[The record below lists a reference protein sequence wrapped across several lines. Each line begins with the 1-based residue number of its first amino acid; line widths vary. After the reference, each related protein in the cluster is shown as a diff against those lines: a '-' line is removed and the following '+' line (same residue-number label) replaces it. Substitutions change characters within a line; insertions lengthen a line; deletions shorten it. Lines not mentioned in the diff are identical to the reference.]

1 MKKRNL
7 MVALLCSMCLAVS
20 FPVPAMADGTKVVT
34 LGADLTQDQKNT
46 MMNYFK
52 ADSSQVQVIT
62 VTNQDERDLLGN
74 YVPSEQIGTRTLSC
88 AYVKP
93 TQSGGIKVRT
103 ANLNY
108 VTCNMIATALSTAGV
123 NNCEVVAACPYEVS
137 GTGALTGV
145 MKAYESASGQA
156 LDSTKKDLAAK
167 EVVVT
172 GNVGQQ
178 VGQDN
183 ATNIINQAKMQI
195 IGDNIQNADE
205 IYNIVNNIAVQN
217 GITLSQDELDTIV
230 SLLQQIAQQNYDI
243 QEMKKTLEDIQQNL
257 EDSKNGTSSDDSSDD
272 DAVDEGEDITQDV
285 DSGALGDDVK
295 QTSTEDANLAKDTGA
310 DTNQTENTDSSDD
323 SGDYNIP
330 EATGD
335 GTDAGTDE
343 SGEGTDET
351 ADNTEDTLNTDDLS
365 EESKAKFDQ
374 AKLFCKGEYEGDL
387 AVLQSVVENVTEPPV
402 TLDQDV
408 AEKLSQKVLET
419 YLNILKDAGATYVPD
434 GTEVYLSTE
443 LNMMN
448 KELKTIFSTETDPAE
463 DDILYNVD
471 PEVRQKMYDDT
482 LNFFVKLYGE
492 DVQTDTTEESTETQ
506 ELKRLL
512 EEARVNAE
520 NLRKSLE
527 NIDTHMHGVSDHA
540 GEIGSIMQEYGTS
553 ISQMNENISEIANVM
568 EEMENSFEGMNEEA
582 KDGARYAQ
590 NSNKAAY
597 DIMMESENE
606 RREVEERA
614 NAVEKAL
621 MDKIEQ
627 SKEAEKILD
636 LTVNILEIA
645 DQTNLLALNASIEAA
660 HAGDAGRGFAIV
672 ADEIT
677 KLAAS
682 SSETAEQIKEISASV
697 LNAVSGLASE
707 AENVVTFMK
716 DKTMGSYDKLVEVG
730 RKYQGDSKIMFD
742 KMQDFSYVSQSLLE
756 QVADSNKSVDAIRT
770 AAGETE
776 QSLNSIMDKMDE
788 IDDSIKEIM
797 HTS

>member
-1 MKKRNL
+1 MKKRNI

-20 FPVPAMADGTKVVT
+20 SPIPAMADGTKVVT

-46 MMNYFK
+46 MMKYFK

-62 VTNQDERDLLGN
+62 VTNQDEHDLLGN

-172 GNVGQQ
+172 GDVGQQ

-183 ATNIINQAKMQI
+183 ATNIINQAKLQI

-310 DTNQTENTDSSDD
+310 DTNQTENTDSYDNSGTDNIPD
-323 SGDYNIP
+323 ASGDGTTEETPNESTDGTTDGTTDGSTEEIP
-330 EATGD
+330 PATGD

-343 SGEGTDET
+343 S
-351 ADNTEDTLNTDDLS
+351 ADNTEDALNTDDLS
-365 EESKAKFDQ
+365 EEAKIKFDQ
-374 AKLFCKGEYEGDL
+374 AKQFCKGEYEGDL
-387 AVLQSVVENVTEPPV
+387 GALQSVVEGVTEPPV

-408 AEKLSQKVLET
+408 AQKLSRKVLET
-419 YLNILKDAGATYVPD
+419 YLKVLKDGGASYVPD
-434 GTEVYLSTE
+434 GTEAYLSQE
-443 LNMMN
+443 LNMLN

-463 DDILYNVD
+463 DDILYSTD
-471 PEVRQKMYDDT
+471 KEVRQKMYDDT
-482 LNFFVKLYGE
+482 LSFFTKLYGE
-492 DVQTDTTEESTETQ
+492 DTQETQPAEAAEDTAEAQAASEDTSYDATAEDGSYTEEY
-506 ELKRLL
+506 
-512 EEARVNAE
+512 AE
-520 NLRKSLE
+520 
-527 NIDTHMHGVSDHA
+527 
-540 GEIGSIMQEYGTS
+540 
-553 ISQMNENISEIANVM
+553 
-568 EEMENSFEGMNEEA
+568 
-582 KDGARYAQ
+582 
-590 NSNKAAY
+590 
-597 DIMMESENE
+597 
-606 RREVEERA
+606 
-614 NAVEKAL
+614 
-621 MDKIEQ
+621 
-627 SKEAEKILD
+627 
-636 LTVNILEIA
+636 
-645 DQTNLLALNASIEAA
+645 
-660 HAGDAGRGFAIV
+660 
-672 ADEIT
+672 
-677 KLAAS
+677 
-682 SSETAEQIKEISASV
+682 
-697 LNAVSGLASE
+697 
-707 AENVVTFMK
+707 
-716 DKTMGSYDKLVEVG
+716 
-730 RKYQGDSKIMFD
+730 
-742 KMQDFSYVSQSLLE
+742 
-756 QVADSNKSVDAIRT
+756 
-770 AAGETE
+770 
-776 QSLNSIMDKMDE
+776 
-788 IDDSIKEIM
+788 
-797 HTS
+797 

>member
-1 MKKRNL
+1 MKKRNI

-20 FPVPAMADGTKVVT
+20 SPIPAMADGTKVVT

-62 VTNQDERDLLGN
+62 VTNQDERALLGN

-172 GNVGQQ
+172 GDVAQQ

-183 ATNIINQAKMQI
+183 ATNIINQAKLQI

-217 GITLSQDELDTIV
+217 GVTLTQDELDTIV

-310 DTNQTENTDSSDD
+310 DTNQTENTDSYDNSGTDNIPD
-323 SGDYNIP
+323 ASGDGTTENGTTEETPNESTDGTTDGTTEEIP
-330 EATGD
+330 PATGD

-343 SGEGTDET
+343 S
-351 ADNTEDTLNTDDLS
+351 ADNTEDALNTDDLS
-365 EESKAKFDQ
+365 EEAKIKFDQ
-374 AKLFCKGEYEGDL
+374 AKQFCKGEYEGDL
-387 AVLQSVVENVTEPPV
+387 GALQSVVEGVTEPPV

-408 AEKLSQKVLET
+408 AQKLSRKVLET
-419 YLNILKDAGATYVPD
+419 YLKVLKDGGASYVPD
-434 GTEVYLSTE
+434 GTEAYLSQE
-443 LNMMN
+443 LNMLN

-463 DDILYNVD
+463 DDILYSTD
-471 PEVRQKMYDDT
+471 KEVRQKMYDDT
-482 LNFFVKLYGE
+482 LSFFAKLYGE
-492 DVQTDTTEESTETQ
+492 DTQETQPAEAAEDTAEAQAASDDTSYDATAEDGSYTEES
-506 ELKRLL
+506 
-512 EEARVNAE
+512 AE
-520 NLRKSLE
+520 
-527 NIDTHMHGVSDHA
+527 
-540 GEIGSIMQEYGTS
+540 
-553 ISQMNENISEIANVM
+553 
-568 EEMENSFEGMNEEA
+568 
-582 KDGARYAQ
+582 
-590 NSNKAAY
+590 
-597 DIMMESENE
+597 
-606 RREVEERA
+606 
-614 NAVEKAL
+614 
-621 MDKIEQ
+621 
-627 SKEAEKILD
+627 
-636 LTVNILEIA
+636 
-645 DQTNLLALNASIEAA
+645 
-660 HAGDAGRGFAIV
+660 
-672 ADEIT
+672 
-677 KLAAS
+677 
-682 SSETAEQIKEISASV
+682 
-697 LNAVSGLASE
+697 
-707 AENVVTFMK
+707 
-716 DKTMGSYDKLVEVG
+716 
-730 RKYQGDSKIMFD
+730 
-742 KMQDFSYVSQSLLE
+742 
-756 QVADSNKSVDAIRT
+756 
-770 AAGETE
+770 
-776 QSLNSIMDKMDE
+776 
-788 IDDSIKEIM
+788 
-797 HTS
+797 

>member
-20 FPVPAMADGTKVVT
+20 SPVPAMADGTKVVT

-145 MKAYESASGQA
+145 WKAYESASGQA

-310 DTNQTENTDSSDD
+310 DTNQTENTDPSDD

-335 GTDAGTDE
+335 GTTEDGTTEETPQETPDGSEENTDSSTDGIPEATGDGTDAGTNE

-408 AEKLSQKVLET
+408 EEKLSQKVLET

-463 DDILYNVD
+463 DDILYSVD

-492 DVQTDTTEESTETQ
+492 DVQTETTEESTDTQ
-506 ELKRLL
+506 
-512 EEARVNAE
+512 
-520 NLRKSLE
+520 
-527 NIDTHMHGVSDHA
+527 
-540 GEIGSIMQEYGTS
+540 
-553 ISQMNENISEIANVM
+553 
-568 EEMENSFEGMNEEA
+568 
-582 KDGARYAQ
+582 
-590 NSNKAAY
+590 
-597 DIMMESENE
+597 
-606 RREVEERA
+606 
-614 NAVEKAL
+614 
-621 MDKIEQ
+621 
-627 SKEAEKILD
+627 
-636 LTVNILEIA
+636 
-645 DQTNLLALNASIEAA
+645 NASE
-660 HAGDAGRGFAIV
+660 D
-672 ADEIT
+672 T
-677 KLAAS
+677 
-682 SSETAEQIKEISASV
+682 
-697 LNAVSGLASE
+697 ASE
-707 AENVVTFMK
+707 EN
-716 DKTMGSYDKLVEVG
+716 
-730 RKYQGDSKIMFD
+730 
-742 KMQDFSYVSQSLLE
+742 
-756 QVADSNKSVDAIRT
+756 
-770 AAGETE
+770 TE
-776 QSLNSIMDKMDE
+776 EYTEDYTE
-788 IDDSIKEIM
+788 
-797 HTS
+797 

>member
-20 FPVPAMADGTKVVT
+20 SPVPAMADGTKVVT

-172 GNVGQQ
+172 GDVAQQ

-183 ATNIINQAKMQI
+183 ATNIINQAKLQI

-335 GTDAGTDE
+335 GTTEDGTTEETPQETPDGSDENTDSSTDGIPEATGDGTDAGTNE

-463 DDILYNVD
+463 DDILYSVD

-492 DVQTDTTEESTETQ
+492 DVQTESTDTQNVSEDTASGENTEEYTE
-506 ELKRLL
+506 
-512 EEARVNAE
+512 
-520 NLRKSLE
+520 
-527 NIDTHMHGVSDHA
+527 D
-540 GEIGSIMQEYGTS
+540 Y
-553 ISQMNENISEIANVM
+553 
-568 EEMENSFEGMNEEA
+568 
-582 KDGARYAQ
+582 
-590 NSNKAAY
+590 
-597 DIMMESENE
+597 
-606 RREVEERA
+606 
-614 NAVEKAL
+614 
-621 MDKIEQ
+621 
-627 SKEAEKILD
+627 
-636 LTVNILEIA
+636 
-645 DQTNLLALNASIEAA
+645 
-660 HAGDAGRGFAIV
+660 
-672 ADEIT
+672 
-677 KLAAS
+677 
-682 SSETAEQIKEISASV
+682 
-697 LNAVSGLASE
+697 
-707 AENVVTFMK
+707 
-716 DKTMGSYDKLVEVG
+716 
-730 RKYQGDSKIMFD
+730 
-742 KMQDFSYVSQSLLE
+742 
-756 QVADSNKSVDAIRT
+756 
-770 AAGETE
+770 TE
-776 QSLNSIMDKMDE
+776 
-788 IDDSIKEIM
+788 
-797 HTS
+797 

>member
-20 FPVPAMADGTKVVT
+20 SPVPAMADGTKVVT

-335 GTDAGTDE
+335 GTDGTTEETPQETPDGSDENTDSSTDGIPEATGDGTDAGTDE

-463 DDILYNVD
+463 DDILYSVD

-492 DVQTDTTEESTETQ
+492 DVQTDTTEESTDTQ
-506 ELKRLL
+506 NVSEDTASGENT
-512 EEARVNAE
+512 EE
-520 NLRKSLE
+520 
-527 NIDTHMHGVSDHA
+527 
-540 GEIGSIMQEYGTS
+540 Y
-553 ISQMNENISEIANVM
+553 
-568 EEMENSFEGMNEEA
+568 
-582 KDGARYAQ
+582 
-590 NSNKAAY
+590 
-597 DIMMESENE
+597 
-606 RREVEERA
+606 
-614 NAVEKAL
+614 
-621 MDKIEQ
+621 
-627 SKEAEKILD
+627 
-636 LTVNILEIA
+636 
-645 DQTNLLALNASIEAA
+645 
-660 HAGDAGRGFAIV
+660 
-672 ADEIT
+672 
-677 KLAAS
+677 
-682 SSETAEQIKEISASV
+682 
-697 LNAVSGLASE
+697 
-707 AENVVTFMK
+707 
-716 DKTMGSYDKLVEVG
+716 
-730 RKYQGDSKIMFD
+730 
-742 KMQDFSYVSQSLLE
+742 
-756 QVADSNKSVDAIRT
+756 
-770 AAGETE
+770 TE
-776 QSLNSIMDKMDE
+776 DYTE
-788 IDDSIKEIM
+788 
-797 HTS
+797 

>member
-1 MKKRNL
+1 
-7 MVALLCSMCLAVS
+7 MVSS
-20 FPVPAMADGTKVVT
+20 PVPAMADGTKVVT

-310 DTNQTENTDSSDD
+310 DTNQTENTDPSDD

-335 GTDAGTDE
+335 GTTEDGTTEETPQETPDGSEENTDSSTDGIPEATGDGTDAGTNE

-463 DDILYNVD
+463 DDILYSVD

-492 DVQTDTTEESTETQ
+492 DVQTETTEESTDTQ
-506 ELKRLL
+506 
-512 EEARVNAE
+512 
-520 NLRKSLE
+520 
-527 NIDTHMHGVSDHA
+527 
-540 GEIGSIMQEYGTS
+540 
-553 ISQMNENISEIANVM
+553 
-568 EEMENSFEGMNEEA
+568 
-582 KDGARYAQ
+582 
-590 NSNKAAY
+590 
-597 DIMMESENE
+597 
-606 RREVEERA
+606 
-614 NAVEKAL
+614 
-621 MDKIEQ
+621 
-627 SKEAEKILD
+627 
-636 LTVNILEIA
+636 
-645 DQTNLLALNASIEAA
+645 NASE
-660 HAGDAGRGFAIV
+660 D
-672 ADEIT
+672 T
-677 KLAAS
+677 
-682 SSETAEQIKEISASV
+682 
-697 LNAVSGLASE
+697 ASE
-707 AENVVTFMK
+707 EN
-716 DKTMGSYDKLVEVG
+716 
-730 RKYQGDSKIMFD
+730 
-742 KMQDFSYVSQSLLE
+742 
-756 QVADSNKSVDAIRT
+756 
-770 AAGETE
+770 TE
-776 QSLNSIMDKMDE
+776 EYTEDYTE
-788 IDDSIKEIM
+788 
-797 HTS
+797 

>member
-20 FPVPAMADGTKVVT
+20 SPVPAMADGTKVVT

-335 GTDAGTDE
+335 GTNGTTEETPQENPDGSDENTDSSTDGIPEATGDGTDAGTDE

-463 DDILYNVD
+463 DDILYSVD

-492 DVQTDTTEESTETQ
+492 DVQTETTEESTDTQ
-506 ELKRLL
+506 
-512 EEARVNAE
+512 
-520 NLRKSLE
+520 
-527 NIDTHMHGVSDHA
+527 
-540 GEIGSIMQEYGTS
+540 
-553 ISQMNENISEIANVM
+553 
-568 EEMENSFEGMNEEA
+568 
-582 KDGARYAQ
+582 
-590 NSNKAAY
+590 
-597 DIMMESENE
+597 
-606 RREVEERA
+606 
-614 NAVEKAL
+614 
-621 MDKIEQ
+621 
-627 SKEAEKILD
+627 
-636 LTVNILEIA
+636 
-645 DQTNLLALNASIEAA
+645 NASE
-660 HAGDAGRGFAIV
+660 D
-672 ADEIT
+672 T
-677 KLAAS
+677 AS
-682 SSETAEQIKEISASV
+682 
-697 LNAVSGLASE
+697 G
-707 AENVVTFMK
+707 EN
-716 DKTMGSYDKLVEVG
+716 
-730 RKYQGDSKIMFD
+730 
-742 KMQDFSYVSQSLLE
+742 
-756 QVADSNKSVDAIRT
+756 
-770 AAGETE
+770 TE
-776 QSLNSIMDKMDE
+776 EYTEDYTE
-788 IDDSIKEIM
+788 
-797 HTS
+797 